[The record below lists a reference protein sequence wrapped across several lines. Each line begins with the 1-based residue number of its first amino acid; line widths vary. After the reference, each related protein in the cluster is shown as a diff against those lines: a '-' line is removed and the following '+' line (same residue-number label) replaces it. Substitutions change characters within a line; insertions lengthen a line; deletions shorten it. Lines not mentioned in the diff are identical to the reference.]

1 MIKISID
8 GKTYLKSSFS
18 SKSYKCVGIRKEA
31 EKIFIINTK
40 TKGPTVE
47 FTFDEWEAF
56 VKGVKAGEFD
66 HLKEA
71 P

>member
-18 SKSYKCVGIRKEA
+18 PKAYKCVGIRKEA

-47 FTFDEWEAF
+47 FTLDEWEAF
-56 VKGVKAGEFD
+56 VKGAKAGEFD
-66 HLKEA
+66 HLKGV